1 MSPIYI
7 VATPIGNLEDITL
20 RALRVLKEVDL
31 IAAEDTRHTKKLLN
45 HYGIRTPLISYHA
58 HNQASRGP
66 ELIERLQSGQ
76 NIALVSDA
84 GTPGFSDPGADLVAR
99 AWEAGVQVETVPGPA
114 AGVAALSLSGFK
126 GDIIFIGFLPKGEGR
141 RLKLFQELTRENRVI
156 IIYESPKRLSRTLTE
171 LAGVMAD
178 RRVLVVRE
186 LTKKFE
192 QTWRGPLP
200 EVAAELQG
208 VEIKGEC
215 ALVLSCPAAEAA
227 PEADLETSLL
237 EAAREQGLSGRR
249 LALAVA
255 AALKV
260 PRRRVYQVY
269 LALKEQGRL
278 E

>member
-1 MSPIYI
+1 
-7 VATPIGNLEDITL
+7 
-20 RALRVLKEVDL
+20 
-31 IAAEDTRHTKKLLN
+31 
-45 HYGIRTPLISYHA
+45 
-58 HNQASRGP
+58 
-66 ELIERLQSGQ
+66 
-76 NIALVSDA
+76 
-84 GTPGFSDPGADLVAR
+84 
-99 AWEAGVQVETVPGPA
+99 
-114 AGVAALSLSGFK
+114 
-126 GDIIFIGFLPKGEGR
+126 
-141 RLKLFQELTRENRVI
+141 
-156 IIYESPKRLSRTLTE
+156 
-171 LAGVMAD
+171 
-178 RRVLVVRE
+178 
-186 LTKKFE
+186 
-192 QTWRGPLP
+192 LP